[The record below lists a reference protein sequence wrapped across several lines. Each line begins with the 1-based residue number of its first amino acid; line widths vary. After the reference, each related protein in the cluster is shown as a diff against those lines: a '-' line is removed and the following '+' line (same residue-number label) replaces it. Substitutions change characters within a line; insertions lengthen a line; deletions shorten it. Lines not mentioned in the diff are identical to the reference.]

1 MTGGVFSLGYQQ
13 YGISPQLVERIK
25 LKMKNPAIKEKI
37 KALTQNLTKADLQN
51 SAKVHQLVRSASG
64 ILNEKLSSVQEQ
76 QLVQF
81 VLAQKIDPN
90 NTFHLIKLWGMFR

>member
-1 MTGGVFSLGYQQ
+1 MSYQQ

-37 KALTQNLTKADLQN
+37 KGLVQGLTKADLQN
-51 SAKVHQLVRSASG
+51 STKVHQLVRTSAG
-64 ILNEKLSSVQEQ
+64 ILNEKLSPTQEQ
-76 QLVQF
+76 QIVKF
-81 VLAQKIDPN
+81 VLAQRIDPN